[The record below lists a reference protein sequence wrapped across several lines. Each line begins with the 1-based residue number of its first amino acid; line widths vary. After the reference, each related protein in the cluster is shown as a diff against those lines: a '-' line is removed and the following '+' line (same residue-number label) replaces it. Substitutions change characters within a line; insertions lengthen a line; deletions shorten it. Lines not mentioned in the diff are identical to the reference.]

1 MWKSAEISRPWRLAT
16 LLLLGIGASVSNLQA
31 DEGLLTVR
39 LASGREFTARVDA
52 RTNEELLWLRFSS
65 GGGNLLRPVAWSRI
79 TAARTGTNEIEITDL
94 AAACD
99 KLKST
104 SPSRK
109 APAGVAPAASLT
121 ASPTSVAFIRI
132 SAWMANWD
140 ADVEPDGICLQLEP
154 RDAQGEVVAAS
165 GTADVELFAPR
176 ARKFHEAP
184 QSGGWSTELV
194 ERWTENVTEE
204 KIGPQGVVLKLPLGA
219 IHPDFSAGVDRWGL
233 IHVRFVVPGSGVFE
247 QSLDGVH
254 LRSWSPV
261 RERLY
266 QQSGRRYFS
275 TEGTQRY

>member
-1 MWKSAEISRPWRLAT
+1 MLKSAVTWRPWRLAA
-16 LLLLGIGASVSNLQA
+16 LLLLGIVAAAANLQA

-39 LASGREFTARVDA
+39 LESGREFTARVDA

-65 GGGNLLRPVAWSRI
+65 GGGNLLRPIAWSRI
-79 TAARTGTNEIEITDL
+79 TAARIGKNEIAIPDL

-104 SPSRK
+104 APPRPIPTAIA
-109 APAGVAPAASLT
+109 APAPQNV
-121 ASPTSVAFIRI
+121 SPPSIAFIRI
-132 SAWMANWD
+132 DAWMANWD
-140 ADVEPDGICLQLEP
+140 ADVELDGICLQLEP
-154 RDAQGEVVAAS
+154 RDADGEVVAVR
-165 GTADVELFAPR
+165 GTVEVELIALR

-184 QSGGWSTELV
+184 QSGGWRTELV

-219 IHPDFSAGVDRWGL
+219 VHPDFTSGVDRWGL

-247 QSLDGVH
+247 QSLDGVQ

-266 QQSGRRYFS
+266 QQNGRRYFS
-275 TEGTQRY
+275 TEGTQRN

>member
-1 MWKSAEISRPWRLAT
+1 MWKFAENWPWGLAA
-16 LLLLGIGASVSNLQA
+16 LLLLGIGASASPLQA
-31 DEGLLTVR
+31 DEGLLTVQ
-39 LASGREFTARVDA
+39 LASGREFTAWVDA

-79 TAARTGTNEIEITDL
+79 TAARIGKNEIAIPDL

-99 KLKST
+99 RLKST
-104 SPSRK
+104 APPRATPAEIAVAAPPTPSR
-109 APAGVAPAASLT
+109 S
-121 ASPTSVAFIRI
+121 SVAFIRI
-132 SAWMANWD
+132 DAWMANWD

-154 RDAQGEVVAAS
+154 RGANGEAVAVG
-165 GTADVELFAPR
+165 GTAEVELFATR

-194 ERWTENVTEE
+194 ERWTESVTEE
-204 KIGPQGVVLKLPLGA
+204 KIGPQGILLKLPLEA
-219 IHPDFSAGVDRWGL
+219 IHPDFTAGMDRWGL

-247 QSLDGVH
+247 QSLDGVQ

-275 TEGTQRY
+275 TEGTQRN